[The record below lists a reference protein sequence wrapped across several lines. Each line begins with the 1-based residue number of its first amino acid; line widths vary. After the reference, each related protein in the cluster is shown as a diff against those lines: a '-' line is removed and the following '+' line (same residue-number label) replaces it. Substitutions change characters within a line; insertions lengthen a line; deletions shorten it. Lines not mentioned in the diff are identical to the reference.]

1 MAPLPSSEWKT
12 DITLGSIADLSTTCR
27 KRIEQMILREIPRPD
42 SVEPYSL
49 KWPLKITL
57 EFEQEIITAVNED
70 LDLFAYGTSEK
81 ECLNNFY
88 SMFDDM
94 KKHYAELTD
103 SEVIGHA
110 VRLKALFSSI
120 A

>member
-1 MAPLPSSEWKT
+1 MSPLPLPQWQT
-12 DITLGSIADLSTTCR
+12 DITLGSIADLSTACW
-27 KRIEQMILREIPRPD
+27 KRTEQMILREVPRPD
-42 SVEPYSL
+42 GSGSYRL
-49 KWPLKITL
+49 NWPLKITL
-57 EFEQEIITAVNED
+57 DFEHEIITATNDD
-70 LDLFAYGTSEK
+70 LDLLAYGSTEA

-94 KKHYAELTD
+94 KKHYTRLAD
-103 SEVIGHA
+103 SEIMGQA